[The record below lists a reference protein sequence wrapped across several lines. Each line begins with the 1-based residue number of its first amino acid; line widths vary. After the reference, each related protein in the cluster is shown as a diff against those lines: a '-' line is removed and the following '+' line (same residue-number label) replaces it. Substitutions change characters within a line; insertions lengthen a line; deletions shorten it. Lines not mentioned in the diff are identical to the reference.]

1 MTDISGGSRPP
12 APPRPEVEV
21 RELRYFQA
29 VAEELSFSA
38 AARRLGIAQPPLSRA
53 ISQLE
58 RRLGVRL
65 LDRDHHRVELTE
77 AGASLLADA
86 RGVLDAVTAAVNRA
100 QQAARAQPRL
110 VITAKPGPA
119 SVLLQRL
126 VDAYKAAADPRH
138 ELAEVEVLVSGYG
151 EQAELVR
158 TGQADMAL
166 IGPPHPHPGLAG
178 EPLLSEP
185 RVAVLPAGHALAQR
199 DPLRCA
205 DLIGY
210 PVPHRAN
217 APYDS
222 RAYWS
227 GRDRIAA
234 DGGDPALPP
243 GPVVHDTSQLLE
255 VVALG
260 QAIALLPE
268 SLAARN
274 QRADIV
280 YRPVADA
287 TPYTIALVW
296 PAEARDRHL
305 AEFVRAATEY
315 AASERHPMQG

>member
-1 MTDISGGSRPP
+1 MTNHGRENHPP
-12 APPRPEVEV
+12 AVPRLEV
-21 RELRYFQA
+21 RELWYFQA
-29 VAEELSFSA
+29 VAEELNFSA

-53 ISQLE
+53 IGQLE

-65 LDRDHHRVELTE
+65 LNRDHHRVELTE
-77 AGASLLADA
+77 AGRSLLADA
-86 RGVLDAVTAAVNRA
+86 RTVLDAVTAAANRA
-100 QQAARAQPRL
+100 RQAARTQPRL

-119 SVLLQRL
+119 SVLLQQL
-126 VDAYKAAADPRH
+126 IDAYKAAADPRH
-138 ELAEVEVLVSGYG
+138 ELAEIEVLVSGYG

-166 IGPPHPHPGLAG
+166 IGPPHGRPGLAA
-178 EPLLSEP
+178 EPLRSEP
-185 RVAVLPAGHALAQR
+185 RVAALPAGHALAVR

-205 DLIGY
+205 DLVGY
-210 PVPHRAN
+210 PMPHRAN
-217 APYDS
+217 APLDS
-222 RAYWS
+222 RRYWS

-234 DGGDPALPP
+234 NGGDPALPP
-243 GPVVHDTSQLLE
+243 GPVVYDTSQLLE

-260 QAIALLPE
+260 QAIALIPI

-274 QRADIV
+274 QRPDIV

-287 TPYTIALVW
+287 TPYTIALIW

-315 AASERHPMQG
+315 AGT